1 MIKDL
6 IIIGGGPAGHAA
18 ALTAAALGGTSV
30 LLVEK
35 DALGG
40 TCTNRGCIP
49 TKFLLSRTEQLG
61 PGGSGEWAKLVAHK
75 RGLVQGLSRSIGTA
89 CEKAGVGILKGEGR
103 LIGAHEVEV
112 RKADGSTS
120 VFEGARIILAAGS
133 APAQLSQFPS
143 DGQTVITSDD
153 ALDLPVLP
161 QSMAIIGSGPVGAEF
176 AHVFTRLGVKVTL
189 IEAFERLFPQEDPEV
204 HELFLKKY
212 EQLGVELR
220 IGDPVVSIEARG
232 DKAHVGLKSGAIV
245 EAEQALVGIGRRLL
259 GRELGVES
267 AGITL
272 GQRGEIAVDDDMRTS
287 VPHIFAAGDI
297 TGRMLLAHVASFQG
311 ALAARKAFGFP
322 HPPVPYWSIPWAT
335 FTAPEIATV
344 GTTGEA
350 ARRQG
355 IVHATAVVPL
365 MESIKARIDR
375 KTDGFVK
382 VVVDKKS
389 GKVIGATVV
398 GSHAS
403 DVIHILALAIH
414 QGMTTGDLRTFCYA
428 HPSNVEIFGDAVSRI
443 VID

>member
-18 ALTAAALGGTSV
+18 ALAAAAVGGKSV

-49 TKFLLSRTEQLG
+49 TKFLLSRTEQA
-61 PGGSGEWAKLVAHK
+61 GSGGRDDWAKLLAHK

-89 CEKAGVGILKGEGR
+89 CEKAGVEIVKGEGR
-103 LIGAHEVEV
+103 LIGPSGVEV
-112 RKADGSTS
+112 SKADGSTS

-133 APAQLSQFPS
+133 APAQLPQFAS
-143 DGQTVITSDD
+143 DGKTVITSDD
-153 ALDLPVLP
+153 ALDLHALP

-176 AHVFTRLGVKVTL
+176 AHIFTRLGVKVTL
-189 IEAFERLFPQEDPEV
+189 IEAFDRLFPQEDPEV

-212 EQLGVELR
+212 DQLGVEVR
-220 IGDPVVSIEARG
+220 VGDPVVSIEVRSA
-232 DKAHVGLKSGAIV
+232 KAYVALKSGTIV
-245 EAEQALVGIGRRLL
+245 EADQALVGIGRRLL

-272 GQRGEIAVDDDMRTS
+272 GPRGEIAVDDDMRTS

-311 ALAARKAFGFP
+311 ELAARKAFGFP
-322 HPPVPYWSIPWAT
+322 HPPVPYRSIPWAT
-335 FTAPEIATV
+335 FTTPEIATV

-350 ARRQG
+350 ATRQG
-355 IVHATAVVPL
+355 LAHETAVVPL
-365 MESIKARIDR
+365 MESVKARIDR

-389 GKVIGATVV
+389 GRLIGATVV

-414 QGMTTGDLRTFCYA
+414 QGMTTGDLKTFCFA

-443 VID
+443 VIV